1 MKRIAYF
8 DNAKGILIIFIILAH
23 VLSLCSKY
31 YNYSDGFL
39 SLQHCLC
46 YNVSF
51 LYQLIFNP
59 KEKHQERK
67 EY

>member
-31 YNYSDGFL
+31 YNYSDDFFKFAAL
-39 SLQHCLC
+39 FMLQCIVF
-46 YNVSF
+46 YSTS
-51 LYQLIFNP
+51 
-59 KEKHQERK
+59 
-67 EY
+67 